1 MFRNCTQPSRGISRQ
16 AKATRLVVGSL
27 HLAPSIRWAVAPF
40 PTSHIFPDQEHPS
53 VAQRWPHT
61 PLYRGRA
68 AASRVP
74 ESVAALDPS
83 LCTWGLRVP
92 RGGSTPTPSTH
103 FPAKNPFPPK
113 NKNGAMEAAVTH
125 SHSHMCAGTGK
136 ARVYFSLSIC
146 GRGEPLWRMASGERF
161 V

>member
-1 MFRNCTQPSRGISRQ
+1 VKYKQNVPELYPGEQRHQQAGESNTTRGW
-16 AKATRLVVGSL
+16 LGSL

-53 VAQRWPHT
+53 VV
-61 PLYRGRA
+61 RGRA